1 MIMCDMIFDRIYH
14 IAYVSYHIYYNI
26 LLYHYEC
33 KQGEK
38 LRSNLLDRYYGKSL
52 RESRKD
58 TKFKAVMQLPSAPTH
73 GPGSQMLR
81 RAAMTLA
88 EVQVSL

>member
-14 IAYVSYHIYYNI
+14 IAYVS
-26 LLYHYEC
+26 YHYEC

-81 RAAMTLA
+81 RASMTLA
-88 EVQVSL
+88 EVQVS

>member
-14 IAYVSYHIYYNI
+14 IAYVSYHD
-26 LLYHYEC
+26 EC
-33 KQGEK
+33 KQGEM

-81 RAAMTLA
+81 RASMTLA

>member
-14 IAYVSYHIYYNI
+14 IAYVSYLIYHII

-81 RAAMTLA
+81 RASMTLA